1 MYIAEHNAFFIHIPK
16 CGGNSIEF
24 YFLREAGIKVD
35 VQNSNSVFNAN
46 KQFILGK
53 HQGKQTAHYAVSELQ
68 TEPAYLNADYRFTI
82 VRHPVQR
89 FLSEHAWRNKHS
101 MKCDIDKLLTE
112 LQTGNSYR
120 LKSAWDY
127 VSIDD
132 QNQMH
137 NVFKLEEPEHTKA
150 TLSEKFN
157 IEFEMPHENVSTKEK
172 PILTQKQLEI
182 IRTVWARD
190 FEEFDY
196 EIDQ

>member
-1 MYIAEHNAFFIHIPK
+1 MYIPDHNAFFIHIPK

-24 YFLREAGIKVD
+24 YFLRKAGID
-35 VQNSNSVFNAN
+35 VSVKNSVSVFNAN
-46 KQFILGK
+46 KQFIIGK
-53 HQGKQTAHYAVSELQ
+53 HQNKQTAHYAVSELQ
-68 TEPAYLNADYRFTI
+68 EEPAYLKADYRFTI

-89 FLSEHAWRNKHS
+89 FLSEHAWRANNG
-101 MKCDIDKLLTE
+101 MKCDIDQLLTE
-112 LQTGNSYR
+112 LQTGNNYR

-127 VSIDD
+127 VSINN

-137 NVFKLEEPEHTKA
+137 DVFKLEEPEHIHAGISKR
-150 TLSEKFN
+150 FN
-157 IEFEMPHENVSTKEK
+157 IEFEMPHENVTTNEK

-182 IRTVWARD
+182 IHTIWARD